1 MNSRS
6 RSRLNLP
13 LLVFFYRPRSVIKH
27 RLHQSGSLPALE
39 WALIV
44 CAGISSAFAA
54 ITLLGLGVVID
65 ERILVVLAVLLG
77 PLMAVAAM
85 LFDGVLL
92 SLIGRMFH
100 GTASVR
106 DIFTVYPWSNFPRLI
121 DLAIWFALL
130 LSLGSKILSTETA
143 PFDVS
148 QLSSLSTIQIAIAGL
163 FALWM
168 IGLWIVGLAEAH
180 FFSMLAALGTL
191 VLSKVLVAAMIVTA
205 LFVLPVALFALAAL
219 VILVG
224 GAIGAI

>member
-1 MNSRS
+1 M
-6 RSRLNLP
+6 
-13 LLVFFYRPRSVIKH
+13 
-27 RLHQSGSLPALE
+27 
-39 WALIV
+39 
-44 CAGISSAFAA
+44 
-54 ITLLGLGVVID
+54 
-65 ERILVVLAVLLG
+65 
-77 PLMAVAAM
+77 
-85 LFDGVLL
+85 
-92 SLIGRMFH
+92 
-100 GTASVR
+100 R

-148 QLSSLSTIQIAIAGL
+148 QLSSLSTIQIAIAG
-163 FALWM
+163 FFSLWM